1 MAMATF
7 IWIMWIAVGVML
19 IIGEIFTVSF
29 YLCLIGVSCLIAGF
43 FAFFMPLTLA
53 FIPVI
58 IFLISVI
65 LLVVFLR
72 PLCLKMLYNRN
83 APKSGI
89 DSMIG
94 KIVTAE
100 SEISSET
107 NGTVKIYSD
116 LWQARTEDGSVIK
129 AGEKAKIIK
138 IDGNT
143 LVVEAVQE

>member
-1 MAMATF
+1 MATF

-94 KIVTAE
+94 RIVTAE

-116 LWQARTEDGSVIK
+116 LWQARTEDGSTIN
-129 AGEKAKIIK
+129 AGGKVKIIK
-138 IDGNT
+138 INGNT

>member
-1 MAMATF
+1 MATF

>member
-1 MAMATF
+1 MATF

-94 KIVTAE
+94 KIVTVE

-143 LVVEAVQE
+143 LVVEAV

>member
-1 MAMATF
+1 MATF

-43 FAFFMPLTLA
+43 FAFFMPLSLA

-94 KIVTAE
+94 RIVTAE

>member
-1 MAMATF
+1 MATF

-94 KIVTAE
+94 RIVTAE

-116 LWQARTEDGSVIK
+116 LWQARTEDDSVIK

>member
-1 MAMATF
+1 MATF

-94 KIVTAE
+94 RIVTAE

-143 LVVEAVQE
+143 LVVETVQE

>member
-1 MAMATF
+1 MATF

-94 KIVTAE
+94 RIVTAE

>member
-1 MAMATF
+1 MLGTF

-29 YLCLIGVSCLIAGF
+29 YLSLIGVSCLIAGL

-58 IFLISVI
+58 VFLISVI
-65 LLVVFLR
+65 LMVVFLR

-94 KIVTAE
+94 RIVTAE
-100 SEISSET
+100 SEISTET

-129 AGEKAKIIK
+129 AGSKAKRGRNAGYRNGREE
-138 IDGNT
+138 DR
-143 LVVEAVQE
+143 

>member
-1 MAMATF
+1 MATF

-94 KIVTAE
+94 RIVTAE
-100 SEISSET
+100 SEISLET

>member
-1 MAMATF
+1 MLGTF

-29 YLCLIGVSCLIAGF
+29 YLSLIGVSCLIAGL

-58 IFLISVI
+58 VFLISVI
-65 LLVVFLR
+65 LMVVFLR

-94 KIVTAE
+94 RIVTAE
-100 SEISSET
+100 SEISTET

-129 AGEKAKIIK
+129 AGSKAKIVK

-143 LVVEAVQE
+143 LVVEAVSE

>member
-1 MAMATF
+1 MATF
-7 IWIMWIAVGVML
+7 IWIMWIAVGVLL

-29 YLCLIGVSCLIAGF
+29 YLCLIGVSCLIAGL
-43 FAFFMPLTLA
+43 FAFFMPLSLA

-72 PLCLKMLYNRN
+72 PLCLKLLYNKN
-83 APKSGI
+83 TPKSNT

-94 KIVTAE
+94 KVVTAE

-129 AGEKAKIIK
+129 AGSKAKIVR

-143 LVVEAVQE
+143 LVVESAT

>member
-1 MAMATF
+1 
-7 IWIMWIAVGVML
+7 
-19 IIGEIFTVSF
+19 
-29 YLCLIGVSCLIAGF
+29 
-43 FAFFMPLTLA
+43 
-53 FIPVI
+53 
-58 IFLISVI
+58 
-65 LLVVFLR
+65 
-72 PLCLKMLYNRN
+72 MLYNRN

-94 KIVTAE
+94 RIVTAE

-143 LVVEAVQE
+143 LVVEAVLE